1 MVSSCFIT
9 RRHRVPSTAVG
20 IVVDA
25 VGTGAFPP
33 ICSGPFGDLDRLVLQ
48 CPMLAIWSAVSK
60 LPQILEAASMPS
72 EASDTVSIEEKNG
85 KVEEGRALLC
95 VLFEAAKLAWIHTS
109 QGQSCIA
116 HIGLKLQEVVVT
128 MEVLNHML

>member
-1 MVSSCFIT
+1 
-9 RRHRVPSTAVG
+9 
-20 IVVDA
+20 
-25 VGTGAFPP
+25 
-33 ICSGPFGDLDRLVLQ
+33 
-48 CPMLAIWSAVSK
+48 
-60 LPQILEAASMPS
+60 MPS

>member
-25 VGTGAFPP
+25 LELERSLRSVLGLLESRSAGAAMPNA
-33 ICSGPFGDLDRLVLQ
+33 
-48 CPMLAIWSAVSK
+48 AIWSAVSK